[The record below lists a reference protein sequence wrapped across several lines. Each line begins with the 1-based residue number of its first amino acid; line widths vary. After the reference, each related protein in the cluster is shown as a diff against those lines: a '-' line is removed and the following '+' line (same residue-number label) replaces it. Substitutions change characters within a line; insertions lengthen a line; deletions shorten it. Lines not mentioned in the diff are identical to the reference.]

1 MFERYAIFY
10 TPTGPLADFGAHW
23 MGWESAQGR
32 SVPHPKFTDIDV
44 ASITKT
50 PRKYGLHG
58 TLKAPFHPAEGFDL
72 AQLQDTAKAFATR
85 QPAFEIGA
93 MALSYDSD
101 FVALRP
107 QNPQVALRNF
117 AGATVKMFD
126 PFRAPLT
133 DADIARRRHAN
144 LTVRQD
150 QHMRDWGYPFV
161 FDDFH
166 FHLTLSG
173 HLQQDTAAQVIDVLT
188 QHLENIVSNPFAIDA
203 ITLMGQDAQGMF
215 HQIHRYT
222 LTG

>member
-1 MFERYAIFY
+1 
-10 TPTGPLADFGAHW
+10 
-23 MGWESAQGR
+23 
-32 SVPHPKFTDIDV
+32 
-44 ASITKT
+44 
-50 PRKYGLHG
+50 
-58 TLKAPFHPAEGFDL
+58 
-72 AQLQDTAKAFATR
+72 
-85 QPAFEIGA
+85 
-93 MALSYDSD
+93 
-101 FVALRP
+101 
-107 QNPQVALRNF
+107 
-117 AGATVKMFD
+117 
-126 PFRAPLT
+126 LT